1 MKKALVVA
9 MFLVT
14 SLCMTAC
21 STAAQPPVE
30 PSTDDKPLYAEE
42 KEQVFQAETQ
52 TLAEFNSVKID
63 VLAAD
68 INILPGEQWAVSYS
82 LSDKEPI
89 KRLAVEEGTLYLE
102 TGFNS
107 KEYFDRNQ
115 NWFVTVTIPKD
126 ASLTD
131 VDLDTLS
138 GNVDI
143 QGFSCEAAILSSTS
157 GAIDAKGITA
167 KEMTMESV
175 SGKISGTDLSSDQLD
190 VETVSSGMSVD
201 GTFGVLKTTTVSG
214 DTGLSGSISTK
225 GSVKS
230 TSGNIELVVSC
241 PSIQASSHGPVTLNG
256 ERVESSLRLNDN
268 VAVTLKSVS
277 GGISIETNP

>member
-1 MKKALVVA
+1 MKKALVAA
-9 MFLVT
+9 MSLVT

-30 PSTDDKPLYAEE
+30 PGADGEPLYVEGN
-42 KEQVFQAETQ
+42 EQTLQAETQ
-52 TLAEFNSVKID
+52 TLAEFSSVKID

-68 INILPGEQWAVSYS
+68 ISIVPGEQWTISYS

-167 KEMTMESV
+167 EEMTMESV
-175 SGKISGTDLSSDQLD
+175 SGKISGTGLSSERLD

-201 GTFGVLKTTTVSG
+201 GAFGVLKTATVSG

-225 GSVKS
+225 GLVKS
-230 TSGNIELVVSC
+230 TSGNIELTVSC
-241 PSIQASSHGPVTLNG
+241 PSVQASSHGPITLNG
-256 ERVESSLRLNDN
+256 DRVDSPLKLNDN

-277 GGISIETNP
+277 GGISIKTNP